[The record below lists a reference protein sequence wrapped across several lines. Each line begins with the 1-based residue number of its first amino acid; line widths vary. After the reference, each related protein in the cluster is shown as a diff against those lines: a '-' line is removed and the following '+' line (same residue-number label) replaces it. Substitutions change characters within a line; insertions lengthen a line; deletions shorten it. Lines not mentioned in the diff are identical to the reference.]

1 MRPIIGISMSYSE
14 YDGYKA
20 GDLRFRDLYKVYTH
34 YVDSVQQ
41 SGGMVLLIPTFREL
55 SSLDYYIEVAQGFI
69 FTGGDDYP
77 PELYNETKHPKTKLI
92 HKRRADAD
100 IYLARKVLQ
109 TNKPVFAICGGIQ
122 LINIVS
128 GGKLI
133 QHLKHLETHN
143 KKSRTVDNR
152 HSVKIMKDSL
162 LYEIFREE
170 EILVNSA
177 HHQAVDPEH
186 IGDDLRITATAHD
199 GIIESLELKNPGGRF
214 FLAVQWHPER
224 IDDNRHR
231 ELIFNAF
238 ITAAKSTSS

>member
-77 PELYNETKHPKTKLI
+77 PELYNETKYPKTKLV
-92 HKRRADAD
+92 HKRRSDAD

-109 TNKPVFAICGGIQ
+109 TNKPIFAICGGIQ

-133 QHLKHLETHN
+133 QHLKQLETHN

-186 IGDDLRITATAHD
+186 IGDDLRITAT
-199 GIIESLELKNPGGRF
+199 
-214 FLAVQWHPER
+214 
-224 IDDNRHR
+224 
-231 ELIFNAF
+231 
-238 ITAAKSTSS
+238 